1 MTDNEIVK
9 ALECCTGD
17 GLCCECPMWEMLS
30 ANCIVE
36 LNRLALGLIKRQQ
49 VKLNSEEWRADN
61 E

>member
-1 MTDNEIVK
+1 MTDEEIIK
-9 ALECCTGD
+9 SLECCSDIGR
-17 GLCCECPMWEMLS
+17 CCECPMWEMLS

-49 VKLNSEEWRADN
+49 VKLDSEERRADN